1 MKKIPWL
8 SLTILLVAY
17 MTVGWVLSASPWY
30 IFLLA
35 IALILLLA
43 EILAAPFSNVRKALV
58 YSFSTDT
65 RGFILIISIAFFATV
80 LAIWIHIVAHTLV
93 LLAAG
98 LLARLDML
106 TARFTDWQAFWV
118 LSFVSLA
125 GFGLGWA
132 AHYLSAIGL

>member
-1 MKKIPWL
+1 
-8 SLTILLVAY
+8 

-30 IFLLA
+30 ILLLA

-43 EILAAPFSNVRKALV
+43 EILAAPFSNVRKSLV

-65 RGFILIISIAFFATV
+65 RGFILIIAIAFFATV
-80 LAIWIHIVAHTLV
+80 LAIWIHLVVHTLV
-93 LLAAG
+93 LLAAA

-106 TARFTDWQAFWV
+106 TGRFTDWQAFWV

-132 AHYLSAIGL
+132 AHYLAAIGL